1 MRSLS
6 IAAFVASL
14 AVLGVRGD
22 TAPLAEGRYA
32 HMHMKYERTWFGIDV
47 AQVDVWFNQATRD
60 RFRDIATG
68 QRYSE
73 PVAEQIARTAM
84 EAEDVVVQ
92 VEFLRDIRLGE
103 FLDAARKNL
112 GRARDAGYI
121 SKDTFSSSWRGVQ
134 TDFAG
139 LSKRGLKDGDRL
151 IYRAHA
157 DSLQTTVVSGKQVL
171 VDVVSRDL
179 DARRSMI
186 ASYFAP
192 RTDFRKGLIK
202 SLF

>member
-6 IAAFVASL
+6 VAVFVASL
-14 AVLGVRGD
+14 AVLVVRAD

-47 AQVDVWFNQATRD
+47 ARVDVWFNQATSN
-60 RFRDIATG
+60 RFRDLAAG
-68 QRYSE
+68 KRYTE
-73 PVAEQIARTAM
+73 PVAEQIALTAM
-84 EAEDVVVQ
+84 GAEDVLVQ
-92 VEFLRDIRLGE
+92 VEFLRNASLGE
-103 FLDAARKNL
+103 FLDAAHKNL
-112 GRARDAGYI
+112 ERARDAGYI
-121 SKDTFSSSWRGVQ
+121 TNDTFSTSWRGVK

-139 LSKRGLKDGDRL
+139 LAKRGFKDGDRL
-151 IYRAHA
+151 VYRAHA
-157 DSLQTTVVSGKQVL
+157 DSLQTTVVSGKRVL
-171 VDVVSRDL
+171 LDVMSRDL
-179 DARRSMI
+179 GARTSMI